1 MSEINF
7 TVSTNT
13 EAVKDLVDTWLYKNF
28 SSGDIAREI
37 ADEIDV
43 QQVADYVAQDVDWD
57 DVSETIYDNFRDNH
71 IEDVADYLKE
81 DVATFIID
89 ADGFYEMIET
99 PIADAVGRY
108 YSEGVLNEKLEQLNK
123 RIVDLENKIADMSKK
138 KFWKKMM
145 KGK

>member
-1 MSEINF
+1 MTEINF

-43 QQVADYVAQDVDWD
+43 NQVADYIAQDVDWD

-71 IEDVADYLKE
+71 IEDIADYLKE

-89 ADGFYEMIET
+89 GDGFYEMIET
-99 PIADAVGRY
+99 PIADAVEKY
-108 YSEGVLNEKLEQLNK
+108 YSEGILNEKFEQLNK
-123 RIVDLENKIADMSKK
+123 RIVELESKIADMNKK

>member
-43 QQVADYVAQDVDWD
+43 QQVADYIAQDVDWD
-57 DVSETIYDNFRDNH
+57 DVSETIYDNFRSNDVEH
-71 IEDVADYLKE
+71 IADYLKE
-81 DVATFIID
+81 DIATFIID
-89 ADGFYEMIET
+89 ADGFFEMIEA
-99 PIADAVGRY
+99 PISNAVQKY
-108 YSEGVLNEKLEQLNK
+108 YSEGILNEKFEQLNR
-123 RIVDLENKIADMSKK
+123 RIVELENKIADMNKK

-145 KGK
+145 KEK